1 MAQYTE
7 IFTSNTNIA
16 YITELLCIFL
26 DDDKLLTT
34 ENVVPI
40 KLFILILLLSTSAR
54 RRDDALAVVV
64 HQQSDLWPLAQIAF
78 WIVAGKIHLSKP
90 LQVQDLE
97 GC

>member
-7 IFTSNTNIA
+7 IFTLNTNIA

-26 DDDKLLTT
+26 DDDNTLTT

-40 KLFILILLLSTSAR
+40 KPSIAILLLSPSAR

-64 HQQSDLWPLAQIAF
+64 HQQSDLWPHTQIAF
-78 WIVAGKIHLSKP
+78 WVVTGKIHLSKP
-90 LQVQDLE
+90 LQA
-97 GC
+97 